1 MSNFV
6 KKNQNIENYFISKV
20 FKTIKEYKKLKKWYI
35 LVNFVAWFLYI
46 FLFISSVVLVY
57 VFILNINN
65 NNKEIFILALVSWFV
80 SVILVIV
87 PTILEH
93 IDLNKGFK
101 KQLKKEVDKIE

>member
-1 MSNFV
+1 M
-6 KKNQNIENYFISKV
+6 
-20 FKTIKEYKKLKKWYI
+20 
-35 LVNFVAWFLYI
+35 
-46 FLFISSVVLVY
+46 
-57 VFILNINN
+57 
-65 NNKEIFILALVSWFV
+65 ALVSWFV

>member
-1 MSNFV
+1 MDM
-6 KKNQNIENYFISKV
+6 K
-20 FKTIKEYKKLKKWYI
+20 FKTTKEYKKIKKWYI

-46 FLFISSVVLVY
+46 FFISSVVLVY

-80 SVILVIV
+80 SVILLIV
-87 PTILEH
+87 LTISEH